1 LFDDCSGNLEYL
13 GWTEGRCGKLEGL
26 GSTDDEKTCEV
37 ITDDETVRVV
47 GGSVWPCVDITYIVS
62 TVVKTSSFW
71 QLRYPAKKVL
81 QSIETFI
88 LR

>member
-1 LFDDCSGNLEYL
+1 MTD
-13 GWTEGRCGKLEGL
+13 GWARNPEGFGP
-26 GSTDDEKTCEV
+26 TDDKKTCEV

-47 GGSVWPCVDITYIVS
+47 GGSGWPCVDITCIVS

-71 QLRYPAKKVL
+71 QLRNPAKNVL
-81 QSIETFI
+81 QSVETFI